1 MGGGGVGE
9 TEAKLFQVKTPVYIS
24 PSSNVPTNDDLNRLM
39 SIKHNAQ
46 LLSKLQNDLRKTAWW
61 RRWALKTL
69 SATQFDEV
77 RFSLLKINIII

>member
-1 MGGGGVGE
+1 MLYIKMNKENSLFSALDLPWRYKTGMWGGGVGE

-46 LLSKLQNDLRKTAWW
+46 LLSKLQNDLRKTA
-61 RRWALKTL
+61 L
-69 SATQFDEV
+69 
-77 RFSLLKINIII
+77 